1 MIGLYLRL
9 QRKYLIVLNKLMKKI
24 AIIGGGISGL
34 YFANLLNNQ
43 KDFEY
48 KIFEKK
54 DNYNFLEGYGIQ
66 LSVNSI
72 KLLNSIGFKNLP
84 ASEINFPSKV
94 NFIQANN
101 SKKICDIDLTRFN
114 DYSNRYTT
122 LKRSTLLKF
131 LSQNVPKEKIKFNSN
146 ITNIENSSGLSVT
159 FGDNKNE
166 EFDYLI
172 ISDGIFSKTRSLI
185 LNEITSPKYNLNV
198 ALRGKLTGHHGS
210 DISIYLGSNSH
221 YVTYPVNQNNEHN
234 FVAIIKKKLS
244 PDELKNYDLFKS
256 EEFLASLVSGLQKT
270 SQITPENLSELKS
283 FPVYVS
289 NDFPSL
295 NKKNIFLSGDALF
308 TFPPSFAQGASQSI
322 ETANDILKSILSGT
336 NEFYQE
342 RIRYISSI
350 NNKSKLN
357 HFSFHLSNPINIFIR
372 NKILKYLSKNETFLE
387 NYLGKIYRA

>member
-1 MIGLYLRL
+1 
-9 QRKYLIVLNKLMKKI
+9 MKKI

-34 YFANLLNNQ
+34 YFANILNNQ

-72 KLLNSIGFKNLP
+72 KLLNSIGFKNVS
-84 ASEINFPSKV
+84 ASEVSFPSKV
-94 NFIQANN
+94 NFIQASN
-101 SKKICDIDLTRFN
+101 SKKICEIDLTQFN
-114 DYSNRYTT
+114 DPLNRYTT

-131 LSQNVPKEKIKFNSN
+131 LFQNVPQEKIKFNSN
-146 ITNIENSSGLSVT
+146 ITKVENSNGITLT

-172 ISDGIFSKTRSLI
+172 VSDGIFSKTRSFI
-185 LNEITSPKYNLNV
+185 FNESIYPKYNLNV
-198 ALRGKLTGHHGS
+198 ALRGKLKGDYGN
-210 DISIYLGSNSH
+210 DISIYMGSNSH
-221 YVTYPVNQNNEHN
+221 YVIYPVNQNNEHN

-244 PDELKNYDLFKS
+244 SDELKNYGLFKS
-256 EEFLASLVSGLQKT
+256 EEFLNSLLSGLQN
-270 SQITPENLSELKS
+270 SQISLKNLSELKS
-283 FPVYVS
+283 FPVHAS
-289 NDFPSL
+289 SDFPSL
-295 NKKNIFLSGDALF
+295 NKKNVFLSGDALF

-322 ETANDILKSILSGT
+322 ETANDILKSILNGT

-342 RIRYISSI
+342 RIRSISSI
-350 NNKSKLN
+350 NNKSKFN

-372 NKILKYLSKNETFLE
+372 NKILKYLSKNKIFLE

>member
-1 MIGLYLRL
+1 
-9 QRKYLIVLNKLMKKI
+9 MKKV

-54 DNYNFLEGYGIQ
+54 DNFNFLEGYGIQ

-72 KLLNSIGFKNLP
+72 KLLNSIGFKNIS
-84 ASEINFPSKV
+84 ASEVSFPSKV

-101 SKKICDIDLTRFN
+101 SKKICDIDLTQFN

-131 LSQNVPKEKIKFNSN
+131 LFQNIPQEKINFNSN
-146 ITNIENSSGLSVT
+146 ITKVDNSNGIRIS

-172 ISDGIFSKTRSLI
+172 ISDGIFSKTRSSI
-185 LNEITSPKYNLNV
+185 FTESIYPKYNLNV
-198 ALRGKLTGHHGS
+198 ALRGKLKGDYGN
-210 DISIYLGSNSH
+210 DISIYMGSNSH
-221 YVTYPVNQNNEHN
+221 YVIYPVNQNNEHN

-244 PDELKNYDLFKS
+244 SDELKDYDLFKS
-256 EEFLASLVSGLQKT
+256 EEFLNSLLSGLQN
-270 SQITPENLSELKS
+270 SQISFKNLSELKS
-283 FPVYVS
+283 FPVHVS
-289 NDFPSL
+289 SDFPSL
-295 NKKNIFLSGDALF
+295 NKKNVFLSGDALF

-322 ETANDILKSILSGT
+322 ETANDILKSILNGT

-342 RIRYISSI
+342 RIRSISSI
-350 NNKSKLN
+350 NNKSKFN

-372 NKILKYLSKNETFLE
+372 NKILKYLSKNKIFLE

>member
-1 MIGLYLRL
+1 
-9 QRKYLIVLNKLMKKI
+9 MKKV

-54 DNYNFLEGYGIQ
+54 DNFNFLEGYGIQ

-72 KLLNSIGFKNLP
+72 KLLNSIGFKNIS
-84 ASEINFPSKV
+84 ASEVSFPSKV
-94 NFIQANN
+94 NFIQASN
-101 SKKICDIDLTRFN
+101 SEKICEIDLLQFN
-114 DYSNRYTT
+114 DPLNRYTT

-131 LSQNVPKEKIKFNSN
+131 LFQNIPQEKIKFNSN
-146 ITNIENSSGLSVT
+146 ITKVDNSNGIRIS

-172 ISDGIFSKTRSLI
+172 ISDGIFSKTRSFI
-185 LNEITSPKYNLNV
+185 FTESIYPKYNLNV
-198 ALRGKLTGHHGS
+198 ALRGKLKGDYGN
-210 DISIYLGSNSH
+210 DISIYMGSNSH
-221 YVTYPVNQNNEHN
+221 YVIYPVNQNNEHN

-244 PDELKNYDLFKS
+244 SDELKNYGLFKS
-256 EEFLASLVSGLQKT
+256 EEFLNSLLSGLQN
-270 SQITPENLSELKS
+270 SQISFKNLSELKS
-283 FPVYVS
+283 FPVHVS
-289 NDFPSL
+289 SDFPSL
-295 NKKNIFLSGDALF
+295 NKKNVFLSGDALF

-322 ETANDILKSILSGT
+322 ETANDILKSILNGT
-336 NEFYQE
+336 NEFYEKRVQS
-342 RIRYISSI
+342 ISSI
-350 NNKSKLN
+350 NNKSKFN

-372 NKILKYLSKNETFLE
+372 NKILKYLSKNKIFLE

>member
-1 MIGLYLRL
+1 
-9 QRKYLIVLNKLMKKI
+9 MKKI

-34 YFANLLNNQ
+34 YFANILNNQ

-72 KLLNSIGFKNLP
+72 KLLNSIGFKNVS
-84 ASEINFPSKV
+84 ASEVSFPSKV
-94 NFIQANN
+94 NFIQASN
-101 SKKICDIDLTRFN
+101 SKKICEIDLTQFN
-114 DYSNRYTT
+114 DPLNRYTT

-131 LSQNVPKEKIKFNSN
+131 LFQNVPQEKIKFNSN
-146 ITNIENSSGLSVT
+146 ITKVENSNGITLT

-172 ISDGIFSKTRSLI
+172 VSDGIFSKTRSFI
-185 LNEITSPKYNLNV
+185 FNESIYPKYNLNV
-198 ALRGKLTGHHGS
+198 ALRGKLKGDYGN
-210 DISIYLGSNSH
+210 DISIYMGSNSH
-221 YVTYPVNQNNEHN
+221 YVIYPVNQNNEHN

-244 PDELKNYDLFKS
+244 SDELKNYGLFKS
-256 EEFLASLVSGLQKT
+256 EEFLNSLLSGLQN
-270 SQITPENLSELKS
+270 SQISFKNLSELKS
-283 FPVYVS
+283 FPVHVS
-289 NDFPSL
+289 SDFPSL
-295 NKKNIFLSGDALF
+295 NKKNVFLSGDALF

-322 ETANDILKSILSGT
+322 ETANDILKSILNGT
-336 NEFYQE
+336 NEFYEKRVQS
-342 RIRYISSI
+342 ISSI
-350 NNKSKLN
+350 NNKSKFN

-372 NKILKYLSKNETFLE
+372 NKILKYLSKNKIFLE

>member
-1 MIGLYLRL
+1 
-9 QRKYLIVLNKLMKKI
+9 MKKK
-24 AIIGGGISGL
+24 
-34 YFANLLNNQ
+34 N
-43 KDFEY
+43 
-48 KIFEKK
+48 
-54 DNYNFLEGYGIQ
+54 NYNFLEGYGIQ

-101 SKKICDIDLTRFN
+101 SKKICDIDLTQFN

-131 LSQNVPKEKIKFNSN
+131 LFQNVPKEKINFNSN
-146 ITNIENSSGLSVT
+146 ITKIENSSGLSVT

-172 ISDGIFSKTRSLI
+172 ISDGVFSKTRSLI

-210 DISIYLGSNSH
+210 DISIYMGSNSH

-244 PDELKNYDLFKS
+244 SDELKNYGLFKS
-256 EEFLASLVSGLQKT
+256 EEFLNSLLSGLQN
-270 SQITPENLSELKS
+270 SQISLKNLSELKS
-283 FPVYVS
+283 FPVHVS
-289 NDFPSL
+289 SDFPSL
-295 NKKNIFLSGDALF
+295 NKKNVFLSGDALF
-308 TFPPSFAQGASQSI
+308 TFSPSFAQGASQSI
-322 ETANDILKSILSGT
+322 ETANDILKSILNGT
-336 NEFYQE
+336 NEFYEKRVQS
-342 RIRYISSI
+342 ISSI
-350 NNKSKLN
+350 NNKSKFN

-372 NKILKYLSKNETFLE
+372 NKILKYLSKNKIFLE

>member
-1 MIGLYLRL
+1 
-9 QRKYLIVLNKLMKKI
+9 MKKI

-34 YFANLLNNQ
+34 YFANLLNNK

-84 ASEINFPSKV
+84 ASEVNFPSKV

-101 SKKICDIDLTRFN
+101 SKKICDIDLTQFN

-131 LSQNVPKEKIKFNSN
+131 LFQNIPKEKFKFNSN
-146 ITNIENSSGLSVT
+146 ITKIENSNGFSVT

-172 ISDGIFSKTRSLI
+172 ISDGIFSKTRSLM

-210 DISIYLGSNSH
+210 DISIYMGSNSH

-244 PDELKNYDLFKS
+244 SDELKNYDLFKS
-256 EEFLASLVSGLQKT
+256 EEFLASLVSSLHKT
-270 SQITPENLSELKS
+270 SQINLENLSELKS

-289 NDFPSL
+289 SDFPSL

-342 RIRYISSI
+342 RIRCISSI
-350 NNKSKLN
+350 NHKSKLN
-357 HFSFHLSNPINIFIR
+357 HFSFHLSNPLSIFIR
-372 NKILKYLSKNETFLE
+372 NKILKYLSKNKTFLE
-387 NYLGKIYRA
+387 NYLGKIYRS

>member
-1 MIGLYLRL
+1 
-9 QRKYLIVLNKLMKKI
+9 MKKI

-34 YFANLLNNQ
+34 YFANILNNQ

-54 DNYNFLEGYGIQ
+54 ENYDFSEGYGIQ

-72 KLLNSIGFKNLP
+72 KLLNSIGFKNLS
-84 ASEINFPSKV
+84 ATEVSYPSKV
-94 NFIQANN
+94 NFIQSNN
-101 SKKICDIDLTRFN
+101 SKKICDIDLTQFN
-114 DYSNRYTT
+114 DHSNRYTT

-131 LSQNVPKEKIKFNSN
+131 LFQNVPKEKIKFNSN
-146 ITNIENSSGLSVT
+146 ITKVENSNGITIS

-166 EFDYLI
+166 KFDYLI
-172 ISDGIFSKTRSLI
+172 VSDGIFSQTKSLI
-185 LNEITSPKYNLNV
+185 FNESIYPKYNLNV
-198 ALRGKLTGHHGS
+198 ALRGKLKGDYGS
-210 DISIYLGSNSH
+210 DISIYMGSNSH
-221 YVTYPVNQNNEHN
+221 YVIYPVNQNNEHN
-234 FVAIIKKKLS
+234 FVAIVKKKLTS
-244 PDELKNYDLFKS
+244 DQLKNYDLFKS
-256 EEFLASLVSGLQKT
+256 AEFLNSLVSGLQKT
-270 SQITPENLSELKS
+270 SQISFENLSELKS

-289 NDFPSL
+289 SDFPSL

-322 ETANDILKSILSGT
+322 ETANDILKSILKGT

-342 RIRYISSI
+342 RIRSISSI

-372 NKILKYLSKNETFLE
+372 NKILKYLSKNKKFLE

>member
-1 MIGLYLRL
+1 
-9 QRKYLIVLNKLMKKI
+9 MKKI

-34 YFANLLNNQ
+34 YFANILNNH
-43 KDFEY
+43 KDFDY

-54 DNYNFLEGYGIQ
+54 DNYNFLGGYGIQ

-84 ASEINFPSKV
+84 ASEVSFPSKV

-101 SKKICDIDLTRFN
+101 SKKICDIDLTQFN
-114 DYSNRYTT
+114 DPLNRYTT
-122 LKRSTLLKF
+122 LKRSTLLEF
-131 LSQNVPKEKIKFNSN
+131 LFKNVPENRIKFKSN
-146 ITNIENSSGLSVT
+146 IKKIENTNSFRITL
-159 FGDNKNE
+159 DENKHE

-172 ISDGIFSKTRSLI
+172 IADGIFSKTKSLI
-185 LNEITSPKYNLNV
+185 FNEVKNPKYNLNV
-198 ALRGKLTGHHGS
+198 ALRGKLTGHFGS
-210 DISIYLGSNSH
+210 DISIYMGSNSH

-234 FVAIIKKKLS
+234 FVAIMKKKLPS
-244 PDELKNYDLFKS
+244 DQLKNYDLFKS
-256 EEFLASLVSGLQKT
+256 AEFLNSLVSGLQKT
-270 SQITPENLSELKS
+270 SQISFENLSELKS
-283 FPVYVS
+283 FPVYIS
-289 NDFPSL
+289 SDFPSL

-342 RIRYISSI
+342 RIRSISSI